1 MAAFSQSIIENGSDM
16 VQDFLC
22 SACEDNKLEE
32 SADYY
37 CESCVKFYCRKCIH
51 LHDQLFPSHSPHG
64 KGDMKKWPVTK
75 KVEDFLL

>member
-1 MAAFSQSIIENGSDM
+1 MATLSQSTIEKGSDM

-22 SACEDNKLEE
+22 STCEEVKLEE

-51 LHDQLFPSHSPHG
+51 LHSQLFKKRSPHQRS
-64 KGDMKKWPVTK
+64 DMKK
-75 KVEDFLL
+75 